1 MAMVWDDLGN
11 LLSRLCVSGP
21 LLYIGL
27 VMATAPR
34 DLLAMFVS
42 LSQFPRFFDSRS
54 RTLPSNAVDASPT
67 FELAVRIAGLALC
80 SIALL
85 ALSGLAG

>member
-1 MAMVWDDLGN
+1 MAMFWDDLGT

-27 VMATAPR
+27 VMTTAPR
-34 DLLAMFVS
+34 DLFAMFVA
-42 LSQFPRFFDSRS
+42 LSQFPRLLDR
-54 RTLPSNAVDASPT
+54 RALQPSAIEASPT
-67 FELAVRIAGLALC
+67 FELVVRIAGLALC

-85 ALSGLAG
+85 ELTGLAG

>member
-1 MAMVWDDLGN
+1 MAMFWDDLGT

-27 VMATAPR
+27 VMTTAPR

-42 LSQFPRFFDSRS
+42 LSQFPRFFDR
-54 RTLPSNAVDASPT
+54 RPRALPPGAVNASPA
-67 FELAVRIAGLALC
+67 FESVVRIAGVALC

-85 ALSGLAG
+85 ALTGLAG

>member
-1 MAMVWDDLGN
+1 MAMFWDDLGT

-27 VMATAPR
+27 VITTAPR
-34 DLLAMFVS
+34 DLLAIFVS
-42 LSQFPRFFDSRS
+42 LSLFPRFFDRRS
-54 RTLPSNAVDASPT
+54 RALPPGAVDASPA
-67 FELAVRIAGLALC
+67 FELIFRMAGLVLC

-85 ALSGLAG
+85 ALTALAG

>member
-1 MAMVWDDLGN
+1 MAMFWDGLGT

-27 VMATAPR
+27 VMTTAPR
-34 DLLAMFVS
+34 DLFAMFVA
-42 LSQFPRFFDSRS
+42 LSQFPRLLDRRS
-54 RTLPSNAVDASPT
+54 RTLPPSAVGASPT
-67 FELAVRIAGLALC
+67 FELIVRIAGLALC

-85 ALSGLAG
+85 ALTGLAG

>member
-1 MAMVWDDLGN
+1 MFWEDLGT
-11 LLSRLCVSGP
+11 LLSRLCLSGP

-27 VMATAPR
+27 VMTTAPR

-42 LSQFPRFFDSRS
+42 LSQFPRFFDRRS
-54 RTLPSNAVDASPT
+54 RALPPGAVDASPS
-67 FELAVRIAGLALC
+67 FEFVVRMAGLALC

-85 ALSGLAG
+85 ALTGLAG